1 MMTASSPWLLR
12 CGGADDPRLRL
23 LCLPWAGAAASVFRR
38 WRLAPGLGAEVW
50 AVQWPGRETR
60 WRERPARDLAD
71 LVEPLSRA
79 LQPLLDRPLVL
90 LGHSMGAL
98 AAFELARTLRS
109 LGTGPELL
117 VVSAYRAPH
126 RPPTRPAASDLPLP
140 ALLDRLDE
148 ISRGSRSVIR
158 DRDLLTALEPVFRA
172 DFAVCERYSYQAGDP
187 LAIPVLAVGAVDD
200 PEVTVDDVTAW
211 SELTSG
217 PTDVHFFTGGH
228 LFPLD
233 HADAVLR
240 LLGQAVTARV
250 AAAQPADGR

>member
-1 MMTASSPWLLR
+1 MTATSPWLLR
-12 CGGADDPRLRL
+12 CGGAGDPRLRL
-23 LCLPWAGAAASVFRR
+23 VCLPWAGGAASVFRR
-38 WRLAPGLGAEVW
+38 WRLAPELAAEVW
-50 AVQWPGRETR
+50 AVQWPGHETR
-60 WRERPARDLAD
+60 RRERLARDLAD
-71 LVEPLSRA
+71 LVEPLSLA
-79 LQPLLDRPLVL
+79 VQPLLNRPLVL

-98 AAFELARTLRS
+98 AAFELSRTLQS
-109 LGTGPELL
+109 LGQGPELL

-126 RPPTRPAASDLPLP
+126 RPPARSAASDLPWP

-158 DRDLLTALEPVFRA
+158 DRDLLRVLEPVFRA
-172 DFAVCERYSYQAGDP
+172 DFAVCESYSYQAGDT
-187 LAIPVLAVGAVDD
+187 LAVPVLALGAVDD
-200 PEVTVDDVTAW
+200 PEVAVDEVAAW

-240 LLGQAVTARV
+240 LLGQVVAARVTAKV
-250 AAAQPADGR
+250 PDGQW